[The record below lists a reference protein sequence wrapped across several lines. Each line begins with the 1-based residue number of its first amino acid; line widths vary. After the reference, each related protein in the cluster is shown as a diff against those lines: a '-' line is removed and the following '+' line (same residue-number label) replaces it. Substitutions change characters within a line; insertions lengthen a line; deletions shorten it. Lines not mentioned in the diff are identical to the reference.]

1 MESLESQLAT
11 QKSLR
16 ESEGINMRRQI
27 NEWKDKYEWDT
38 KDLKE
43 QLLQLAGLTDIERA
57 VNAQILAI
65 NVEKS
70 DVLKKKLR

>member
-43 QLLQLAGLTDIERA
+43 
-57 VNAQILAI
+57 
-65 NVEKS
+65 
-70 DVLKKKLR
+70 